1 MEVVDLEVDIY
12 RLSRFINLNELNLK
26 DNDTYIT
33 NNYYI
38 NDDNNQSSSPV
49 VNDVTDSTGNV
60 GVMAGVARVIRYP
73 DFLRLGTDPTFSFNP
88 THHWYWD
95 FSLYQ

>member
-1 MEVVDLEVDIY
+1 VDGEGVMEVVDLEVDIY

-49 VNDVTDSTGNV
+49 VNDATDFTGN
-60 GVMAGVARVIRYP
+60 AGVLAGVTLDIRYP
-73 DFLRLGTDPTFSFNP
+73 DFLRPGIGFLVDLTDV
-88 THHWYWD
+88 
-95 FSLYQ
+95 L